1 MFQAA
6 ILIARQYNISIQGQV
21 IAGQIVDTAGTE
33 INAIAAACK
42 AISTSNIVG
51 IVGPEYSSEAPIIA
65 GIGARIGIPVISQS
79 ATGPTLSNR
88 NAYPAFYRTVPSDNA
103 AALAIAQLFL
113 NYNWTSCQIIYQ
125 NDAFGNGGATAITN
139 AFLKNGLGIAGT
151 IVFDIVTLRL
161 QDNLND
167 VLTASP
173 TRIVVLWV
181 NPPYVPSIIQN
192 ALDYDLIGPN
202 YLWITS
208 ASFDLSNFNQTY
220 YPNLIGLLNLEPTVA
235 SVANAPINAVL
246 LNAAF
251 DLWNQYE
258 PETFPGRNNV
268 NDYAFFAFDAAW
280 TLVQSLQKF
289 CSITSN
295 TSSCISLSNA
305 TYCFDRFLFNSNTL
319 FDIINNM
326 EFLGVSGHIQFSA
339 NTTDRINGSYYVA
352 NNIQYS
358 PTGIHFVQ
366 ALSYSDSTGWQRNT
380 SAQLI
385 WPGNTLAPPTS
396 GAKLQGVKLI
406 LGLIQ
411 STQYTNIINVTDALG
426 NTTTQLV
433 GYVPDLINLL
443 QTKLGFIPDI
453 RLAPSNHT
461 YNGLVDSVVNGVYD
475 LVVAD
480 LTVTANRRKKV
491 DFSNSIFDN
500 SVRLV
505 IRTQPDI
512 QVALFSFLNPL
523 SWDLWLL
530 IIGTLIFGSIL
541 ICIVERVANERLR
554 EKSHSAAYL
563 MIIWYTFGN
572 FMGRDVELQPK
583 TIAGRLISSA
593 MFFLTLVIIASY
605 TANLASQLTISKS
618 QPIISGIDDIKNGK
632 VPSNRI
638 GLLVGSASLEYYL
651 TELSGGNPNYYPL
664 YSRDQIYQSLLDD
677 KIDVGFIDTGN
688 AEYMTNDVYCNL
700 TIAGSGF
707 NVGIFAIPMR
717 KGWIYANDLDV
728 ALLLLRES
736 GDLNNLYAK
745 WFQYKNCP
753 DNSVSTAA
761 IDSRALI
768 GLFMVF
774 GIVCMLSIF
783 IFAWGKL
790 HMTKKLT
797 GRIYRIIHSLNKKCH
812 SAREDATKISHG
824 SEIRELETVNI
835 GNF

>member
-51 IVGPEYSSEAPIIA
+51 IVGPGYSSEAPIIA

-79 ATGPTLSNR
+79 ATDPTLSNR

-113 NYNWTSCQIIYQ
+113 TYNWTSCLIIYQ

-192 ALDYDLIGPN
+192 ALDYDLIGSN

-220 YPNLIGLLNLEPTVA
+220 YPNLIGLLNLEPTVT
-235 SVANAPINAVL
+235 SVANAPINATL
-246 LNAAF
+246 LNTAF

-258 PETFPGRNNV
+258 PETFPGSNNV
-268 NDYAFFAFDAAW
+268 DDYALFAFDAAW

-305 TYCFDRFLFNSNTL
+305 TYCFDRYLFNSNTL

-358 PTGIHFVQ
+358 STGINFVQ

-380 SAQLI
+380 LTQLI
-385 WPGNTLAPPTS
+385 WPENTLAPPTS
-396 GAKLQGVKLI
+396 GAKLEGVKLI
-406 LGLIQ
+406 LGLMQ
-411 STQYTNIINVTDALG
+411 STQYTNIINVADAFG
-426 NTTTQLV
+426 NTTFQLV
-433 GYVPDLINLL
+433 GYIPDLINLL
-443 QTKLGFIPDI
+443 KTKLGFIPDI
-453 RLAPSNHT
+453 RLAPSNQT
-461 YNGLVDSVVNGVYD
+461 YNGLVHDVANGIYD
-475 LVVAD
+475 LVVVD
-480 LTVTANRRKKV
+480 LTVTANRREKV

-505 IRTQPDI
+505 IRAQPDI
-512 QVALFSFLNPL
+512 QIDLFSFLKPF

-541 ICIVERVANERLR
+541 ICIVERGANERLR
-554 EKSHSAAYL
+554 KKSHSAAYL
-563 MIIWYTFGN
+563 MFIWYTFGN
-572 FMGRDVELQPK
+572 FMGRDVKLHPK

-593 MFFLTLVIIASY
+593 MFFLTL
-605 TANLASQLTISKS
+605 
-618 QPIISGIDDIKNGK
+618 NGE
-632 VPSNRI
+632 VPGNRI

-677 KIDVGFIDTGN
+677 KIDVGFIDTGS

-707 NVGIFAIPMR
+707 DVGIFAIPMR

-753 DNSVSTAA
+753 DNSVLTDA

-774 GIVCMLSIF
+774 GIVCVLSIF

-797 GRIYRIIHSLNKKCH
+797 GRIYRIIDSLNKKCH
-812 SAREDATKISHG
+812 SAREDATRSSHD
-824 SEIRELETVNI
+824 SEIRELETVKI